1 VTARVVAGGLVKNFD
16 TGEQVR
22 TNEYSSDE
30 EGKTALRCEAHY
42 ITYS

>member
-1 VTARVVAGGLVKNFD
+1 VTALIVAGGLVKKFD

-30 EGKTALRCEAHY
+30 ESKTALRCEAHY
-42 ITYS
+42 IPHS